1 MSCQLLRQRLLLSS
15 IVEVVA
21 DDVTDADV
29 VAATGS
35 QQNVNVFIV
44 VDTM

>member
-15 IVEVVA
+15 IVEFVA

-29 VAATGS
+29 VAETGS
-35 QQNVNVFIV
+35 QQNVKVFILINPI
-44 VDTM
+44 